1 MSDYA
6 DLVGRIEAIVEEI
19 DDRAFGELTEAV
31 AARAGGSAR
40 VGQAADAGAAR
51 PREGGDGAAFDRRG
65 GARRVA
71 TQPAGSN
78 PLIMSIIVISSL
90 KPRLEKLNASRAR
103 ST

>member
-6 DLVGRIEAIVEEI
+6 DLVERIEAIVEEI

-31 AARAGGSAR
+31 AARAGGAAR

-51 PREGGDGAAFDRRG
+51 PREGGGGAAFDRRD
-65 GARRVA
+65 ARRVA